1 MNITLRQLRY
11 AVAAARSGKLSVAA
25 AELHVSQPS
34 LSAAIDSLE
43 SQFGQQLFVRR
54 RGAGAALTPFGRAVT
69 EQARRVLHETRQ
81 LESLGQANGE
91 VSGEFVL
98 GCFDEL
104 APYCAAA
111 LLRRLQVRHPKL
123 RVVVREEG
131 FAPLRR
137 LLAEGSINL
146 ALTYDLDAD
155 SATDMTVMKEVRP
168 HALLA
173 ASHALAGR
181 SAVSLAELA
190 GFPLVLSDQV
200 ASWQHIVELFKLQGL
215 TPAVYARTRT
225 FEMQR
230 SLVAN
235 GFGVALVYAEPY
247 GHDSY
252 DGLKLCRRPVKDTL
266 PAQRIVLARDARY
279 PATAANDAVTE
290 IARQWFARGSE
301 RLIRTQARAAQ
312 KHSDTGRRARP
323 GK

>member
-11 AVAAARSGKLSVAA
+11 ALAAARSGNLSVAA

-34 LSAAIDSLE
+34 ITAAIDSLE
-43 SQFGQQLFVRR
+43 SQFGQKLLVRR
-54 RGAGAALTPFGRAVT
+54 RGAGAALTPFGRNVM

-81 LESLGQANGE
+81 LESLAEPGGD

-104 APYCAAA
+104 APYCAAT
-111 LLRRLQVRHPKL
+111 LMRGLQERHPNL

-146 ALTYDLDAD
+146 ALTYDL
-155 SATDMTVMKEVRP
+155 ATDSTTQITVLKEVQP

-173 ASHALAGR
+173 AGHALAKRRGI
-181 SAVSLAELA
+181 SLAELA
-190 GFPLVLSDQV
+190 RFPLVLSDQA
-200 ASWQHIVELFKLQGL
+200 ASWQHIIDLFKLHGL
-215 TPAVYARTRT
+215 EPKVYARTRT

-235 GFGVALVYAEPY
+235 GFGVALVYAEPF
-247 GHDSY
+247 GQESY
-252 DGLKLCRRPVKDTL
+252 DGLALCRRPVKDAL
-266 PAQRIVLARDARY
+266 PPQRIVLARDSRY
-279 PATAANDAVTE
+279 PATAADDAVTDM
-290 IARQWFARGSE
+290 ARQWFAHH
-301 RLIRTQARAAQ
+301 A
-312 KHSDTGRRARP
+312 GRSIRARP
-323 GK
+323 RKGYSARNRS